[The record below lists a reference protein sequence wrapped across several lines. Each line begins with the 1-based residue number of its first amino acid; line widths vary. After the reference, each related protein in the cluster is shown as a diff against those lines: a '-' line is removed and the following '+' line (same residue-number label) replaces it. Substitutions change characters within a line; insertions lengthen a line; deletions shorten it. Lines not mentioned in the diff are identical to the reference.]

1 MTSSAS
7 EPTPA
12 EAAPAP
18 LNQAGPSP
26 AAAAIPA
33 PVPAAE
39 ARSSPVLQLL
49 AGALRLWLRQQC
61 EVIESLDIQLEGST
75 LALLRGRIE
84 GVRVLARRVVYQGL
98 EIEQVELCSE
108 PIQVQVGRLLKGR
121 SLELEQPFAIQ
132 GQVGFSADGLTRSL
146 AQPQWRSLGD
156 ALGEALLGIAPL
168 SELRL
173 QADRLVLSACSLA
186 VGDRI
191 ELEAHLLAREGTVEI
206 RACGGEVATRLPM
219 DPNVRIEQAG
229 IEGGLVRLAGRAR
242 VSP

>member
-1 MTSSAS
+1 MTSSAP

-12 EAAPAP
+12 EAAPARP
-18 LNQAGPSP
+18 NQAGPSP
-26 AAAAIPA
+26 AAATT

-61 EVIESLDIQLEGST
+61 EAIESLDIQLEGST

-108 PIQVQVGRLLKGR
+108 PIQVQVGRLLQGR

-132 GQVGFSADGLTRSL
+132 GQVGFTADGLTRSL

-191 ELEAHLLAREGTVEI
+191 ELETHLLAREGTVEI
-206 RACGGEVATRLPM
+206 RACGGEVAMRLPM